1 MTPAALTPVG
11 HTSTTNTATA
21 TANQLISQAADEARQ
36 GIADGGM
43 PFGALLV
50 VDGDIVS
57 RGHNRQIQEQRYLA
71 HAETVCFESYFD
83 NNDGP
88 LPAGSILV
96 ATEAPCPMCAGAA
109 VVAGVHTVFIGENA
123 HYQGA
128 GGYSGLHL
136 RPAAV
141 HAAHPIHPARPGCA
155 RVQHP
160 LRGLRSG
167 SVGQSVARGAGPKLN
182 PQLDCHR

>member
-1 MTPAALTPVG
+1 MTPAPLTSIG
-11 HTSTTNTATA
+11 HTYTDTATA
-21 TANQLISQAADEARQ
+21 TQLISQAADEARR

-50 VDGDIVS
+50 VDGGIVS

-71 HAETVCFESYFD
+71 HAETVCLDFYFD
-83 NNDGP
+83 NSDGP

-109 VVAGVHTVFIGENA
+109 VVAGVHTVLIGENV

-128 GGYSGLHL
+128 SDWLADHVNVHILNDQECINLVTDFRQTHPDRWQRYS
-136 RPAAV
+136 
-141 HAAHPIHPARPGCA
+141 
-155 RVQHP
+155 
-160 LRGLRSG
+160 
-167 SVGQSVARGAGPKLN
+167 AG
-182 PQLDCHR
+182 